1 MEEKELLEGLAEADE
16 NAFVQLYKSHYMGLL
31 LYAERI
37 TNQEY
42 SIAQEATADAFIEL
56 WKGARQ
62 FGNMAQ
68 LIGYLRVI
76 VHHKCIDKYR
86 QLRRQQA
93 LANELLYLSEN
104 QQEEIFSREISLEAE
119 LLKIIRLEVEKLP
132 AHIKEVFD
140 LACIQGRRNAEIAKI
155 LNIKDATVRR
165 RKTEALHYLRQT
177 LKGMGW
183 STMIVWIVFELL
195 HHKDLSRFIN

>member
-1 MEEKELLEGLAEADE
+1 
-16 NAFVQLYKSHYMGLL
+16 
-31 LYAERI
+31 
-37 TNQEY
+37 
-42 SIAQEATADAFIEL
+42 
-56 WKGARQ
+56 
-62 FGNMAQ
+62 
-68 LIGYLRVI
+68 
-76 VHHKCIDKYR
+76 
-86 QLRRQQA
+86 
-93 LANELLYLSEN
+93 
-104 QQEEIFSREISLEAE
+104 
-119 LLKIIRLEVEKLP
+119 LP